1 MKAAGTAAAG
11 SRLFHA
17 IVVAGLSFGAGGCG
31 GLAQGTAGLDGGG
44 DARRSPDG
52 SVAHPDAGT
61 DVSILEAGAEVSIDA
76 IEPSEAGDAGFEGGY
91 NDDAGNCVCPPSTT
105 RPVEPCCLGVAACS
119 WPCYV

>member
-1 MKAAGTAAAG
+1 MGTAAG

-17 IVVAGLSFGAGGCG
+17 IVVAGLSFGASACG
-31 GLAQGTAGLDGGG
+31 GLAQGSTGSDGGG
-44 DARRSPDG
+44 DARKSPDG
-52 SVAHPDAGT
+52 SAVPPDALA
-61 DVSILEAGAEVSIDA
+61 DVSIIEASPEASIDA
-76 IEPSEAGDAGFEGGY
+76 IEPSEAAGDAGFEGGY